1 MNALLARACRNA
13 AGKVRLRPTPAGV
26 LGQVIPQVG
35 GWLGSGQG
43 SFARAEWVVGSAGG
57 CRGCRTMQRWVG
69 AASRRAGPP
78 PPPPAQARQVFER
91 LPGEGV
97 GGPGGDADAR
107 FAHFKA
113 ALWPRIRES
122 GRSGGHLIYIPSY
135 FDYVR

>member
-1 MNALLARACRNA
+1 MGGWVQGKGPLRGRSGLLEVQGGAGA
-13 AGKVRLRPTPAGV
+13 AGQCRDGLAQRPDVPA
-26 LGQVIPQVG
+26 
-35 GWLGSGQG
+35 
-43 SFARAEWVVGSAGG
+43 
-57 CRGCRTMQRWVG
+57 
-69 AASRRAGPP
+69 PP